1 MLPDCVAWIVQV
13 PTERRVTVD
22 PDTEQ
27 TLPVVEAKLTA
38 SVELAVALTAND
50 PTENEY
56 DEMVGVKVMVW
67 PL

>member
-1 MLPDCVAWIVQV
+1 MVQV
-13 PTERRVTVD
+13 PTERKVTVG

-27 TLPVVEAKLTA
+27 MLPVVEEKLTA
-38 SVELAVALTAND
+38 SVELAVALTVND

-56 DEMVGVKVMVW
+56 DVVVGVKVMVW